1 MKFDYDDI
9 KTYYKIL
16 NDSIKKSDDLIELIV
31 NILITIKTI
40 SQQKKVNN
48 NAELE

>member
-9 KTYYKIL
+9 KIYYKIL
-16 NDSIKKSDDLIELIV
+16 NDSIKKSEDLIELIV

-40 SQQKKVNN
+40 NQLKKVNN
-48 NAELE
+48 DAELE